1 MRNQII
7 ISLALVVSACGG
19 ETPDPTAESAD
30 ATDNFATGQS
40 VRIEPSSSYDQA
52 HTAAVAAIEV
62 AAQKGH
68 AWTTSDQLIKDAAKA
83 AEGGDEALAISLADE
98 ARIHAELA
106 AIQADDSA
114 KSWRDSVISE

>member
-1 MRNQII
+1 MRNQVI

-19 ETPDPTAESAD
+19 ETPDPIAD
-30 ATDNFATGQS
+30 ATQTVATGPS
-40 VRIEPSSSYDQA
+40 VRIEPSSSYDEA
-52 HTAAVAAIEV
+52 YTAAVAAIEV
-62 AAQKGH
+62 AARKGH

-83 AEGGDEALAISLADE
+83 AEGGDETLAISLADE

-114 KSWRDSVISE
+114 KSWRDVVISE

>member
-1 MRNQII
+1 MRHQII

-19 ETPDPTAESAD
+19 ETSEPIAH
-30 ATDNFATGQS
+30 ATGNFATGPS
-40 VRIEPSSSYDQA
+40 ISFEPSSSYDEA
-52 HTAAVAAIEV
+52 YTAAVAAMEI
-62 AAQKGH
+62 ASQKGH
-68 AWTTSDQLIKDAAKA
+68 AWTTSDQFIKDAAEA
-83 AEGGDEALAISLADE
+83 AEGGDETLAISLADE